1 MDEVKLRGLLDDVF
15 DQAIVYH
22 GFTDYMRDYEV
33 VFYCTADPR
42 TGIPPAY
49 LGYLFR
55 YCVTA
60 EIETAVASS
69 VWAESLDDR
78 LIEYDTGV
86 DLPGYVWGVK
96 WQVDYPGPSVVSDSE
111 RAARWAQAL
120 GIPFHEVV
128 FETNGHNI
136 RLVFSELVVKERGDG
151 YVPHRLGPGG
161 PDFKTPFSPPA
172 SP

>member
-42 TGIPPAY
+42 TGIPPAH

-111 RAARWAQAL
+111 RAARWAQAA
-120 GIPFHEVV
+120 GSGP
-128 FETNGHNI
+128 
-136 RLVFSELVVKERGDG
+136 
-151 YVPHRLGPGG
+151 PGG
-161 PDFKTPFSPPA
+161 RSRGRAAPAPPA
-172 SP
+172 RPPPLGRRAGRRIRSVVHRAPA